1 MVQKSEIHIFITTN
15 KRNYKNKYLANT
27 VGLLYYLRTLDSSV
41 SKSIRNLIPTDTRAW
56 NTALIY
62 LERGITNSD
71 GLAL

>member
-1 MVQKSEIHIFITTN
+1 MVQKAEIHIFITTN
-15 KRNYKNKYLANT
+15 ERNYKHKYLENT

-41 SKSIRNLIPTDTRAW
+41 SKSIRNLIPTDTRVW